1 MCVCVLEGFNDQLC
15 DFGCKLDHCLTLTH
29 TKTHTHQQQQQP
41 QQQQW
46 VAIPCTYLFIVSWFK
61 MLFQSPQSQPPLMH
75 LARCIEARFVSQC
88 RKEISP
94 PLISDL
100 APHIWCTSFV
110 RRYQGIGAPYRYPGP
125 LLIGYVYV
133 RTWNHRFGISTS
145 RAMCE
150 SGTMGAGP
158 AHGSCHTITQRPE

>member
-1 MCVCVLEGFNDQLC
+1 
-15 DFGCKLDHCLTLTH
+15 
-29 TKTHTHQQQQQP
+29 
-41 QQQQW
+41 
-46 VAIPCTYLFIVSWFK
+46 

-75 LARCIEARFVSQC
+75 LARCIDARFVSQC
-88 RKEISP
+88 RKESSP

-110 RRYQGIGAPYRYPGP
+110 SRYQGIGAHYRYPDP

-133 RTWNHRFGISTS
+133 RTWNHRFRISTS

-158 AHGSCHTITQRPE
+158 AHGSFMSYYHTKTRVAPTTRVIETRHTEYVRTCVRTHIYDMYNMYIYIYIIIYI